1 MIGKTILHY
10 KILAKLG
17 EGGMGVVYKAEDTKL
32 ERLVAIKFLPH
43 QIAANTDERARFKI
57 EAKAAAALNHP
68 NIATIHAIEEVD
80 GEMFIVMEFIDGQEL
95 RKLLIDN
102 GQLSIDNCL
111 NYATQ
116 IAEGLKAA
124 HAKGITHRDIK
135 SSNIMVTKSG
145 QIKIMDFGVAK
156 IGDGIHLT
164 KTGTTLGTVAY
175 MSPEQMQGG
184 EVDHRTDI
192 WSFGVVLYEML
203 TGQLPF
209 RGEYEAAMMYLI
221 LNVEPQPISDL
232 RTEVPLALEKFVEK
246 ALAKEPQKRFDSAQ
260 SMIQDLQ
267 KARASTSSPPMISSR
282 PTLAPRKQETPSDQ
296 LRKAERRQ
304 ATILISHLAGYTELV
319 EQLAP
324 EEVEAA
330 MNQIRDS
337 AAAIVQTH
345 GGVINRFTGDE
356 IVALFGIPTLHE
368 DDFVRAVRAAL
379 ALHAQVREL
388 SPDIESRT
396 GQAIS
401 MQSGINTGVIV
412 AQWRGDG
419 ERKYE
424 ITGSAFQ
431 IAALLAAQAEAGEIL
446 VGPEHQR
453 LVAPFFET
461 EACAPVAL
469 KGKAQ
474 SITPYR
480 VLGESGLHT
489 RLEAA
494 ERAGLTPYTGREKE
508 LKTLQDCLDKTRRGE
523 GQFVAVVGEAGA
535 GKSRMLLELRRELD
549 REAIQLVQGR
559 CHAHGSDIP
568 YLPFVESLRNILQ
581 LRENDSPASLLETAV
596 AGISAIDASLK
607 DFMPLYLHLLS
618 LHSEAYPLPKHLQ
631 GENLRLA
638 MLEGLCAI
646 FTLSATRGPTVM
658 FLEDWHW
665 ADEASLE
672 VLKQLAEMAS
682 AYSLLVVA
690 TYRPEG
696 ALDWSNLSHHT
707 LIHLGP
713 LEAPPSLRI
722 MKAVLGAESFP
733 EELGK
738 RIHERTGGNPFF
750 LEEICQTLVEEG
762 TLKVEQGQAMLAGS
776 LEKLHLPD
784 TVEAVIRTR
793 LDRLDHEAKELLCL
807 AAVVGREFNREIL
820 QRTLADDAHLL
831 RSLETLKALGLIQQI
846 RVRPEATY
854 KFKHALTQEVAYES
868 LLQHQRKALHGLVGK
883 TIEELH
889 PDRLEEYWEVL
900 AHHFSQAENWQKAVH
915 YGRASAQK
923 AGEFPEALNLL
934 EKTRQWLLKLS
945 EDPQRQEMLID
956 ILLQQERVCETL
968 GERERQQR
976 IIDELLALLEA
987 TQDRAK
993 LAMIYCR
1000 QGELYTLLNRFDAAE
1015 EMLNK
1020 SLRLS
1025 RDLADTFAERS
1036 ALRSLGFLYW
1046 HQGRNE
1052 EAVATNEA
1060 ALAINRQN
1068 RDIQAIAGDLTN
1080 LGNLLRHLGEYDRA
1094 LKCLEEA
1101 LALYDVMPGD
1111 RFFALYASTLF
1122 IVGSIHRELGDHD
1135 KALLYIQRAMN
1146 LSLRHRNV
1154 VNQSFCLITTAN
1166 IYWEQGKIEDSLRV
1180 FKEAVDLNRETK
1192 YADGL
1197 ALSLR
1202 MLGEA
1207 LLALERHAEAL
1218 PYFRE
1223 GAALFAQMARGF
1235 KLDNR
1240 YHHHEQHPKLHI
1252 GSELVTQL
1260 TDHQTEALMWSKVA
1274 GICEHEKNYPEAM
1287 AAWAKVR
1294 ELRQM
1299 ANNSPGE
1306 LEALEGMARV
1316 SRHIESDPSLALQHY
1331 REALAL
1337 AEKIQDR
1344 AKEAS
1349 LLNSMGIVEWN
1360 RGEYDQALQHYEKA
1374 LGIFRQLGN
1383 QVHAGLMLNSIGVTL
1398 QRLGHN
1404 EEALARLEEALE
1416 LHGQTQQALLQG
1428 HALAAMAEIHHNA
1441 GRLDEA
1447 LRCYERSLNI
1457 RRELGDRKGEGWMLY
1472 HLAAVHASQGAQ
1484 ARADACA
1491 AEAVKIAVECEDE
1504 KLQEACRRLHRG
1516 S

>member
-32 ERLVAIKFLPH
+32 ERLVAIKFLPPR
-43 QIAANTDERARFKI
+43 IAANDDEHQRFKI

-68 NIATIHAIEEVD
+68 NIATIHAIEEAD
-80 GEMFIVMEFIDGQEL
+80 GETFIVMEFIDGQEL

-102 GQLSIDNCL
+102 GQLSIANCL

-124 HAKGITHRDIK
+124 HAKGITHRDVK
-135 SSNIMVTKSG
+135 SSNIMVTESG
-145 QIKIMDFGVAK
+145 QVKIMDFGLAK
-156 IGDGIHLT
+156 MGVGAHLT

-175 MSPEQMQGG
+175 MSPEQMQGK

-209 RGEYEAAMMYLI
+209 RGEYELAMMYLI

-232 RTEVPLALEKFVEK
+232 RTEVPLALQKIVGK
-246 ALAKEPQKRFDSAQ
+246 ALAKAPEKRFDSAQ

-267 KARASTSSPPMISSR
+267 NARASTSSPPMISSR
-282 PTLAPRKQETPSDQ
+282 PTPAPRKQETPSDQ

-304 ATILISHLAGYTELV
+304 ATILISQLAGYTELV

-324 EEVEAA
+324 EEIETV
-330 MNQIRDS
+330 MNQIRDG

-345 GGVINRFTGDE
+345 GGVINRFAGDE
-356 IVALFGIPTLHE
+356 MVALFGIPTSHE

-379 ALHAQVREL
+379 ALHAQVHDL
-388 SPDIESRT
+388 SIEIKSRT
-396 GQAIS
+396 GQIIS
-401 MQSGINTGVIV
+401 LQSGINTGAIV

-431 IAALLAAQAEAGEIL
+431 MAAILAAQAEAGEIL

-461 EACAPVAL
+461 EACAPVVL

-480 VLGESGLHT
+480 VRGESGLHT

-494 ERAGLTPYTGREKE
+494 ERTGLTPYTGREKE
-508 LKTLQDCLDKTRRGE
+508 LQTLQDCLDKARRGE

-535 GKSRMLLELRRELD
+535 GKSRLLLELRRELD

-596 AGISAIDASLK
+596 AGIGAIDASLK

-618 LHSEAYPLPKHLQ
+618 LHSEAYPLPGHLQ
-631 GENLRLA
+631 GENLRHA

-646 FTLSATRGPTVM
+646 FTLNAMRGPTVM

-665 ADEASLE
+665 TDEASLE

-713 LEAPPSLRI
+713 LEVSPSLRI
-722 MKAVLGAESFP
+722 MKSVLGAENFP

-762 TLKVEQGQAMLAGS
+762 TLNVEQGQAILAGS

-784 TVEAVIRTR
+784 TVEAVIRAR

-868 LLQHQRKALHGLVGK
+868 LLQHQRKSLHGLVGK
-883 TIEELH
+883 AIEELH
-889 PDRLEEYWEVL
+889 PDRLEEHWEVL
-900 AHHFSQAENWQKAVH
+900 AHHFSQAENWPKAVH

-923 AGEFPEALNLL
+923 TGEFPEALNLL
-934 EKTRQWLLKLS
+934 DKTRQWLLKLA
-945 EDPQRQEMLID
+945 DDRQRQEMLID

-976 IIDELLALLEA
+976 IIDELLALLEPA
-987 TQDRAK
+987 QDHAK
-993 LAMIYCR
+993 LAMAYCR
-1000 QGELYTLLNRFDAAE
+1000 QGELYALLNRCDEAE
-1015 EMLNK
+1015 AVLNK

-1025 RDLADTFAERS
+1025 RALGDTVAERS

-1068 RDIQAIAGDLTN
+1068 RDTQAIAGDLTN
-1080 LGNLLRHLGEYDRA
+1080 LGNILRHLGEYDRA

-1101 LALYDVMPGD
+1101 LAHYDVMPSPVKH
-1111 RFFALYASTLF
+1111 ASTLY
-1122 IVGSIHRELGDHD
+1122 IVGSIHREQGEYD
-1135 KALLYIQRAMN
+1135 KALLYIQRAMD
-1146 LSLRHRNV
+1146 LSIQHRNV
-1154 VNQSFCLITTAN
+1154 INQSFCLITTAN
-1166 IYWEQGKIEDSLRV
+1166 IYWEQGKIEDSLRG
-1180 FKEAVDLNRETK
+1180 FKEAVDLNRKTK
-1192 YADGL
+1192 YADGF
-1197 ALSLR
+1197 AVSLR

-1223 GAALFAQMARGF
+1223 GAALFAQLARGF

-1240 YHHHEQHPKLHI
+1240 YHHLEQHPKLHVGI
-1252 GSELVTQL
+1252 ELVTQMA
-1260 TDHQTEALMWSKVA
+1260 DHQTEALMWSKVA
-1274 GICEHEKNYPEAM
+1274 GICEHEKNHPEAM
-1287 AAWAKVR
+1287 AAWAQAR
-1294 ELRQM
+1294 ALRKM
-1299 ANNSPGE
+1299 ANNDPGE

-1316 SRHIESDPSLALQHY
+1316 SRLIESDPSVALQYY

-1344 AKEAS
+1344 AKEAGV
-1349 LLNSMGIVEWN
+1349 LNSMGIIEWN
-1360 RGEYDQALQHYEKA
+1360 RGEFDQALQHYEKA
-1374 LGIFRQLGN
+1374 LGIFRELGN

-1398 QRLGHN
+1398 QRLGRH

-1428 HALAAMAEIHHNA
+1428 HALATMAGIHHDM
-1441 GRLDEA
+1441 GRPDEA
-1447 LRCYERSLNI
+1447 LHCYESSLKI

-1472 HLAAVHASQGAQ
+1472 HLAAVHASQGARD
-1484 ARADACA
+1484 RADDCA
-1491 AEAVKIAVECEDE
+1491 AQAMKIAAECKDE
-1504 KLQEACRRLHRG
+1504 KLREACGRLQVR